1 MTFQPHQSAGMT
13 DAEREAHIV
22 DCGRLMQKAYGEGDP
37 AAARRWLELQNEAIR
52 ARTPRQVA
60 RMEGCYF
67 AQQGDL
73 ARAESLRRVVG
84 GQ

>member
-1 MTFQPHQSAGMT
+1 MTQFQIRPTKRT
-13 DAEREAHIV
+13 DAEREAHIA
-22 DCGRLMQKAYGEGDP
+22 DCGRLMQKAYSEGDP
-37 AAARRWLELQNEAIR
+37 AAARRWLEMQNEAIR

-73 ARAESLRRVVG
+73 ARADALRRAVS
-84 GQ
+84 

>member
-1 MTFQPHQSAGMT
+1 MTFQPHQAAVMT

-22 DCGRLMQKAYGEGDP
+22 DCGRLMQKAYEEGDP

-73 ARAESLRRVVG
+73 TRAAALRRAVG
-84 GQ
+84 G

>member
-1 MTFQPHQSAGMT
+1 MTFQPHQAAGMT
-13 DAEREAHIV
+13 DAEREAHIT
-22 DCGRLMQKAYGEGDP
+22 DCGRLMKKAYDEGDMEL
-37 AAARRWLELQNEAIR
+37 ARHFLALETDAIR

-73 ARAESLRRVVG
+73 ARAASLRRAVE
-84 GQ
+84 Q